1 MPEFPLLA
9 VLPALPEI
17 IVIAGAMALL
27 MFGAFSGEQSARTA
41 SWLAVAV
48 LILALIVSQLGGGER
63 RLAFYGMFVT
73 EAFALFMKALVL
85 IGSAVTIL
93 LAMRYNEDQRIAR
106 FEFPVLVLL
115 STAGM
120 MVMISANDLITLYV
134 GLELQNLP
142 LYVVASFNRD
152 SVRSS

>member
-1 MPEFPLLA
+1 MPPRRQRACVAQVSSKAGDMPELPPLA

-17 IVIAGAMALL
+17 IVIVGAMALL

-48 LILALIVSQLGGGER
+48 LILALIVSQFGGGER

-85 IGSAVTIL
+85 TGSAVTIL
-93 LAMRYNEDQRIAR
+93 LAMHYNRSEERR
-106 FEFPVLVLL
+106 
-115 STAGM
+115 
-120 MVMISANDLITLYV
+120 V
-134 GLELQNLP
+134 GKE
-142 LYVVASFNRD
+142 
-152 SVRSS
+152 